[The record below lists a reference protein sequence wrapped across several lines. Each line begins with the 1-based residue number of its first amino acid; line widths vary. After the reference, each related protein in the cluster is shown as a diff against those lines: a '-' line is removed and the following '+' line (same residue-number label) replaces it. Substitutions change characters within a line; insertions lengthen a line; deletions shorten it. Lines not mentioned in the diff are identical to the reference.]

1 MRRAGQNSLGTP
13 VDDLALEVGDKVE
26 AALTEWFKDKR
37 TLWADQAYDHVMER
51 LDKDKEILTTEM
63 VDAAKPKMLEAAHEI
78 FDHVDT
84 QARLGEAQDAFIQK
98 LAVASI
104 ATALATWALV
114 RYAGGKK

>member
-13 VDDLALEVGDKVE
+13 VDDLALEVGDKLE
-26 AALTEWFKDKR
+26 AALTTWFQDKR
-37 TLWADQAYDHVMER
+37 TLWTDQAYDHILKR
-51 LDKDKEILTTEM
+51 FQQDKGTLSQEL